1 MTLPGLSAPRSF
13 RSCRHGQVQEPHRTQ
28 PVPNLAQR
36 QHRET
41 LVTKHESLKKVDLK
55 FLRKT
60 RSAQEHSREG
70 LQTTRA
76 GSAPVGAVEAC
87 PEPKESEPQVP
98 TGAVHAQGT
107 HLPSSPEAW
116 PCAGAHITKGPE
128 VPGQGS
134 NQGPGTA
141 VMVAALPKAPRPP
154 QRL

>member
-87 PEPKESEPQVP
+87 PEPKESEPQVHMWMWF
-98 TGAVHAQGT
+98 GAYPGAFGLGLRKKAYFVLGISRRKWVCVCS
-107 HLPSSPEAW
+107 PSVYRIWRQTEMGWKS
-116 PCAGAHITKGPE
+116 
-128 VPGQGS
+128 V
-134 NQGPGTA
+134 
-141 VMVAALPKAPRPP
+141 
-154 QRL
+154 